1 MKFPRSPVCL
11 ASFALAAST
20 LWAQPASPSPFADA
34 NATSAATPG
43 RRYVREAQALSAQQ
57 TGFPGTAAAIYREL
71 LGDPALP
78 ADARDRITLSLVTA
92 LMDAGEVAAAETA
105 LRDYIGPRTSAYH
118 LRAGLLAAQAQR
130 LDGAKAALAAGRAE
144 DLPPPERGWWFF
156 LQGAV
161 ADMEGAGDRAN
172 GFYEQAFNAAVS
184 AAQRARFE
192 LAREQARLRAGQ
204 VTEAQLATLR
214 GNMERL
220 QGRRQGYTFAR
231 AYAAGLD
238 RLGRKAEALAVL
250 QRQLTLLPPTERET
264 ADLFR
269 LLIGQIAGER
279 NEPGR
284 RVLGEVVRTARNEGN
299 RRLALQMLMRGAQTA
314 GERELLRILISE
326 VLQGPAP
333 GGIAE
338 DLLLAQAQLAL
349 ADRNYP
355 EAEQGARD
363 LLERY
368 PGSFLRSAAFG
379 VRLAAAWE
387 TNRYRAAADLAGQL
401 RQLLPPGRERSELGV
416 LLAEAFFRAADY
428 QNAADAYDAALREAP
443 AVVPAG
449 LLIFQRVLS
458 DIRADRLGEAA
469 EVLDAAAANAGF
481 DTDSRWQAEWNLAK
495 ALEAAGQLGT
505 ARARVARLLDG
516 DLTGVRP
523 DLQARLRWLQADL
536 AVKDNDPAGALAQA
550 ERLLESLAGPAGL
563 EATLARDLASTTL
576 LLKAQALLELGRE
589 EEGAA
594 LLERLRS
601 EYRGTAAAENSY
613 LAQAERAAQ
622 RGDLGAA
629 RRLLVELAQA
639 DQEERKSEFAPLALF
654 QAAHYAEQAGAQA
667 DLEVAN
673 KLLEDLVQ
681 RYPGSE
687 LVFAARLKQGD
698 VFRKLNDF
706 PNAQL
711 VYEHLLNNFP
721 NHPDRLV
728 AELALGDTLAAMGG
742 TNIVNAG
749 SAMAIYE
756 RLRDLPS
763 APADLRVE
771 AGYKWGFAL
780 AQREQ
785 TDKAV
790 AVLWSVVADFLL
802 NREAAAKLGATG
814 RTWLARAL
822 MRVGELNEAAGRH
835 DEAQRAYELVVE
847 HQLVFVATAQAK
859 LAKYRAAPETRS

>member
-1 MKFPRSPVCL
+1 MKLPRTL
-11 ASFALAAST
+11 SFLLVMELAASVS
-20 LWAQPASPSPFADA
+20 WAQPASPSPFADA
-34 NATSAATPG
+34 NAPSAATPG
-43 RRYVREAQALSAQQ
+43 GRYVREAQAVAAQQ
-57 TGFPGTAAAIYREL
+57 TGFPGTAAAIYRDL

-78 ADARDRITLSLVTA
+78 AEARDRITLALVTA
-92 LMDAGEVAAAETA
+92 LMDAGEVAAAEAA
-105 LRDYIGPRTSAYH
+105 LRGYVGPRTSAYH

-130 LDGAKAALAAGRAE
+130 LEGAKAALAAGRAE
-144 DLPPPERGWWFF
+144 DLPPAERGWWFF

-161 ADMEGAGDRAN
+161 ADMEGAGDRAT

-184 AAQRARFE
+184 GAQRARFE

-250 QRQLTLLPPTERET
+250 QRQLALLPPAERET

-279 NEPGR
+279 SEPGR
-284 RVLGEVVRTARNEGN
+284 RLLGEVVRSARNEGN
-299 RRLALQMLMRGAQTA
+299 RRLALQMLLRGAQTA
-314 GERELLRILISE
+314 GEREQLRALIGD
-326 VLQGPAP
+326 VQDKAP

-349 ADRNYP
+349 ADRNYA
-355 EAEQGARD
+355 EAEAKARD

-368 PGSFLRSAAFG
+368 PGSILRSAAFG

-458 DIRADRLGEAA
+458 DIRANRLGEAA

-550 ERLLESLAGPAGL
+550 DRLLESLAGAAGL
-563 EATLARDLASTTL
+563 DANLARDLASTTL

-622 RGDLGAA
+622 RGDLAAA
-629 RRLLVELAQA
+629 RRLLVELAQT
-639 DQEERKSEFAPLALF
+639 DQEARKSEFAPLALF

-667 DLEVAN
+667 DLEAAN

-742 TNIVNAG
+742 PNVVNAG

-802 NREAAAKLGATG
+802 NREEAAKLGATG

-822 MRVGELNEAAGRH
+822 MRIGELNEAAGRL

-847 HQLVFVATAQAK
+847 HQLVFVTTAEAK

>member
-1 MKFPRSPVCL
+1 M
-11 ASFALAAST
+11 
-20 LWAQPASPSPFADA
+20 
-34 NATSAATPG
+34 PG
-43 RRYVREAQALSAQQ
+43 GRYVRENQAMSAQQ
-57 TGFPGTAAAIYREL
+57 AGFPATAAAIYRDL
-71 LGDPALP
+71 LAESALP
-78 ADARDRITLSLVTA
+78 AEARDRLTLALATT
-92 LMDAGEVAAAETA
+92 LMDSGDIAAAEAA
-105 LRDYIGPRTSAYH
+105 LRGYVGPRTSAYH
-118 LRAGLLAAQAQR
+118 LRAGLLAAHGRR
-130 LDGAKAALAAGRAE
+130 LDVAKAALAAGRAE
-144 DLPPPERGWWFF
+144 DLPPAERGWWYF
-156 LQGAV
+156 LQGTV

-172 GFYEQAFNAAVS
+172 GLYEQAMAAAVS
-184 AAQRARFE
+184 ASQRARFE
-192 LAREQARLRAGQ
+192 LARDQSRLRGGQ
-204 VTEAQLATLR
+204 VTEAQLAVQR

-238 RLGRKAEALAVL
+238 QLGRKAEAVAVL
-250 QRQLTLLPPTERET
+250 QRQLALLPPTERET

-279 NEPGR
+279 SETGR
-284 RVLGEVVRTARNEGN
+284 QVLRELVREARSEGN
-299 RRLALQMLMRGAQTA
+299 RRLALQMLLRGAQTA
-314 GERELLRILISE
+314 GEREQLRALIGE
-326 VLQGPAP
+326 VKGAAPA
-333 GGIAE
+333 GIGE
-338 DLLLAQAQLAL
+338 DLLLAEAQLAL
-349 ADRNYP
+349 ADRNHA
-355 EAEQGARD
+355 EAEAKARD
-363 LLERY
+363 LLDQY
-368 PGSFLRSAAFG
+368 PGSILRSAAFG

-458 DIRADRLGEAA
+458 DIRANRLGEAA
-469 EVLDAAAANAGF
+469 DVLDAAVANTGF
-481 DTDSRWQAEWNLAK
+481 DLDSRWQAEWNLAK

-516 DLTGVRP
+516 DLGGVRP

-536 AVKDNDPAGALAQA
+536 AAKDNDPAGALAQA
-550 ERLLESLAGPAGL
+550 DRLLEFVPTAAL
-563 EATLARDLASTTL
+563 EQALARDIMSTTL
-576 LLKAQALLELGRE
+576 LLKAQALLELNRDV
-589 EEGAA
+589 EGGA
-594 LLERLRS
+594 LLDRLRA
-601 EYRGTAAAENSY
+601 EFRGTSAAENSY
-613 LAQAERAAQ
+613 LAQAERTAQ
-622 RGDLGAA
+622 RGDLPGAV
-629 RRLLVELAQA
+629 RLLIELAEA
-639 DQEERKSEFAPLALF
+639 DKDERKSEFAPLALF
-654 QAAHYAEQAGAQA
+654 QAANYAEQTGAPA
-667 DLEVAN
+667 DLAEAN
-673 KLLEDLVQ
+673 RLLERLVE
-681 RYPGSE
+681 RYPDSD

-721 NHPDRLV
+721 NHPDRIA

-742 TNIVNAG
+742 GGNVVNAG

-763 APADLRVE
+763 APPDLRVE

-780 AQREQ
+780 AQRGLN
-785 TDKAV
+785 DKAV

-802 NREAAAKLGATG
+802 NREEAAKLGATG
-814 RTWLARAL
+814 RTWLARSL
-822 MRVGELNEAAGRH
+822 MRVGELNEAAGRL

-847 HQLVFVATAQAK
+847 HQLVFVTTAQAK
-859 LAKYRAAPETRS
+859 LAKYRAGPETRS